1 MATSIINLHK
11 QERSPITTS
20 DTLLVTSHAI
30 IITFITIITSVM
42 GQIVDSVCTLVSGI
56 GEVSAAAKQKASQ
69 REKENLNLRAAINS
83 LTTSLKVTP
92 YENTNVTFSLPVD
105 IPHLISV
112 LIADLW
118 SNGAVLEHPPVFEQD
133 TRPRTMSIIIGRD
146 RWRGLRLFGHR
157 KDLKKRYRF
166 QQIGAVTRQ
175 QGEIPAT
182 GWTRPKMESALLLAL
197 LLLAVI
203 GGALSNPEA
212 KRLYEDLL
220 SNYNRLI
227 RPVGNNSDRL
237 TVKMGLRL
245 AQLIDVNLKNQ
256 IMTTNV
262 WVEQEWND
270 YKLKWNPDDYG
281 GVDTLHVPSE
291 HIWLPDIVLYN
302 NADGNYEVTI
312 MTKAILHHTGKVT
325 WKPPAIYKSF
335 CEIDVEYFPFDEQ
348 TCFMKFGSWTYDGYL
363 VSTAR
368 LIRLLGVVV
377 VVYKGTCFW
386 VPQVDLRHSHQT
398 PDSDTIEVGIDL
410 QDYYLS
416 VEWDIMKVPAIR
428 NEKFYSCCEE
438 PYPDIIF
445 NITLRRKTL
454 FYTVNLIIPCV
465 GISFLSVLVFYL
477 PSASGEKVSL
487 CISIL
492 LSLTV
497 FFLLLAEII
506 PPTSLTVP
514 LLGKYLLFT
523 MVLVTLSVVVTIAVL
538 NVNFRSPV
546 THRMRPW
553 VHRVFIQI
561 LPKILLIERP
571 KQEDAVEDEE
581 DELKPPEGVLTGVF
595 DVPSDID
602 KYVAYGGKR
611 FSADYEI
618 PALPPSR
625 FDVAAAGGVGPCFGE
640 PLPIPLPLPGGD
652 DELFSPGGC
661 VSGLVCG
668 VHDISPPFEKPTQE
682 MEKTVDDARFIAQHA
697 KNKDRFE
704 NYEEKLQFKYVDN
717 YFKIYSFLLFIFKTV
732 LIKTKTSSKI
742 NFVNC
747 VLLVQTIIFTFFSKE
762 VEEDWKYVAMVLDR
776 LFLWIFTVAC
786 IMGTAL
792 IILQAPSLYDT
803 TRPIDIRYSKIA
815 KKKMRIMMMGPEED

>member
-1 MATSIINLHK
+1 MSSTG
-11 QERSPITTS
+11 RR
-20 DTLLVTSHAI
+20 LVLVGAGEEFHA
-30 IITFITIITSVM
+30 
-42 GQIVDSVCTLVSGI
+42 
-56 GEVSAAAKQKASQ
+56 
-69 REKENLNLRAAINS
+69 
-83 LTTSLKVTP
+83 
-92 YENTNVTFSLPVD
+92 
-105 IPHLISV
+105 
-112 LIADLW
+112 LW
-118 SNGAVLEHPPVFEQD
+118 
-133 TRPRTMSIIIGRD
+133 
-146 RWRGLRLFGHR
+146 
-157 KDLKKRYRF
+157 
-166 QQIGAVTRQ
+166 
-175 QGEIPAT
+175 
-182 GWTRPKMESALLLAL
+182 
-197 LLLAVI
+197 
-203 GGALSNPEA
+203 
-212 KRLYEDLL
+212 
-220 SNYNRLI
+220 
-227 RPVGNNSDRL
+227 
-237 TVKMGLRL
+237 
-245 AQLIDVNLKNQ
+245 NLKNQ

-363 VSTAR
+363 
-368 LIRLLGVVV
+368 
-377 VVYKGTCFW
+377 
-386 VPQVDLRHSHQT
+386 VDLRHSHQT

-571 KQEDAVEDEE
+571 KQEDAVEDDE

-704 NYEEKLQFKYVDN
+704 NVSRCKL
-717 YFKIYSFLLFIFKTV
+717 L
-732 LIKTKTSSKI
+732 
-742 NFVNC
+742 
-747 VLLVQTIIFTFFSKE
+747 

>member
-1 MATSIINLHK
+1 
-11 QERSPITTS
+11 
-20 DTLLVTSHAI
+20 
-30 IITFITIITSVM
+30 M
-42 GQIVDSVCTLVSGI
+42 GGSGTQ
-56 GEVSAAAKQKASQ
+56 A
-69 REKENLNLRAAINS
+69 
-83 LTTSLKVTP
+83 
-92 YENTNVTFSLPVD
+92 
-105 IPHLISV
+105 
-112 LIADLW
+112 
-118 SNGAVLEHPPVFEQD
+118 
-133 TRPRTMSIIIGRD
+133 
-146 RWRGLRLFGHR
+146 
-157 KDLKKRYRF
+157 
-166 QQIGAVTRQ
+166 
-175 QGEIPAT
+175 
-182 GWTRPKMESALLLAL
+182 
-197 LLLAVI
+197 
-203 GGALSNPEA
+203 NPEA
-212 KRLYEDLL
+212 KRLYDDLL

-245 AQLIDVNLKNQ
+245 SQLIDVNLKNQ

-312 MTKAILHHTGKVT
+312 MTKAILHHTGKVV

-363 VSTAR
+363 V
-368 LIRLLGVVV
+368 
-377 VVYKGTCFW
+377 
-386 VPQVDLRHSHQT
+386 DLRHIAQS
-398 PDSDTIEVGIDL
+398 PDSDTIDVGIDL

-416 VEWDIMKVPAIR
+416 VEWDIMRVPAVR

-477 PSASGEKVSL
+477 PSDSGEKVSL

-553 VHRVFIQI
+553 VHRLFIQM
-561 LPKILLIERP
+561 LPKVLLIERP
-571 KQEDAVEDEE
+571 KKDDAVDEE
-581 DELKPPEGVLTGVF
+581 DEAPDGVLLDTPP
-595 DVPSDID
+595 DVD
-602 KYVAYGGKR
+602 KYLGFAAAATGGGGGSLSLGGSVGGSVSLGGGGGGGGGKR
-611 FSADYEI
+611 FSADYDL
-618 PALPPSR
+618 PLALP
-625 FDVAAAGGVGPCFGE
+625 AAAFGDQG
-640 PLPIPLPLPGGD
+640 LPPLPLPLPPGIPLPAADDDLFGGAASCPAAAAAAAAAAALHPHD
-652 DELFSPGGC
+652 VSP
-661 VSGLVCG
+661 SF
-668 VHDISPPFEKPTQE
+668 DKPTHE
-682 MEKTVDDARFIAQHA
+682 MEKTIEDARFIAQHV
-697 KNKDRFE
+697 KNKDKFE
-704 NYEEKLQFKYVDN
+704 
-717 YFKIYSFLLFIFKTV
+717 S
-732 LIKTKTSSKI
+732 
-742 NFVNC
+742 
-747 VLLVQTIIFTFFSKE
+747 

-776 LFLWIFTVAC
+776 LFLWIFTIAC
-786 IMGTAL
+786 VMGTAL

-803 TRPIDIRYSKIA
+803 TRPIDIKYSKIA
-815 KKKMRIMMMGPEED
+815 KKKFMMMMGPEEG

>member
-1 MATSIINLHK
+1 
-11 QERSPITTS
+11 
-20 DTLLVTSHAI
+20 
-30 IITFITIITSVM
+30 M
-42 GQIVDSVCTLVSGI
+42 G
-56 GEVSAAAKQKASQ
+56 
-69 REKENLNLRAAINS
+69 
-83 LTTSLKVTP
+83 P
-92 YENTNVTFSLPVD
+92 
-105 IPHLISV
+105 
-112 LIADLW
+112 LW
-118 SNGAVLEHPPVFEQD
+118 P
-133 TRPRTMSIIIGRD
+133 
-146 RWRGLRLFGHR
+146 
-157 KDLKKRYRF
+157 
-166 QQIGAVTRQ
+166 
-175 QGEIPAT
+175 
-182 GWTRPKMESALLLAL
+182 LLLAAL
-197 LLLAVI
+197 GCAAVLA
-203 GGALSNPEA
+203 NPDA

-245 AQLIDVNLKNQ
+245 SQLIDVNLKNQ

-312 MTKAILHHTGKVT
+312 MTKAVLHHTGKVV

-363 VSTAR
+363 V
-368 LIRLLGVVV
+368 
-377 VVYKGTCFW
+377 
-386 VPQVDLRHSHQT
+386 DLRHIAQT
-398 PDSDTIEVGIDL
+398 PDSDMIEMGIDL

-416 VEWDIMKVPAIR
+416 VEWDIMKVPAVR

-477 PSASGEKVSL
+477 PSDSGEKVSL

-553 VHRVFIQI
+553 VHRLFIQL
-561 LPKILLIERP
+561 LPKVLLIERP
-571 KQEDAVEDEE
+571 KKEDSVDDEE
-581 DELKPPEGVLTGVF
+581 EEAAAAGGNGGGGKPPEAVLAGVF
-595 DVPSDID
+595 DVAPELD
-602 KYVAYGGKR
+602 KLCGVGVGGGGGGGGVAGGGGAGKR
-611 FSADYEI
+611 FSTDYDLPAL
-618 PALPPSR
+618 PALPPPAR
-625 FDVAAAGGVGPCFGE
+625 FE
-640 PLPIPLPLPGGD
+640 PPLPLPLPAAD
-652 DELFSPGGC
+652 DDLFSPGAPPPPPP
-661 VSGLVCG
+661 VAAAAAAAVAPPPLPLCG
-668 VHDISPPFEKPTQE
+668 AHDASPTFDKPTHE
-682 MEKTVDDARFIAQHA
+682 LEKTIEDARFIAQHV
-697 KNKDRFE
+697 KNKDKFE
-704 NYEEKLQFKYVDN
+704 
-717 YFKIYSFLLFIFKTV
+717 S
-732 LIKTKTSSKI
+732 
-742 NFVNC
+742 
-747 VLLVQTIIFTFFSKE
+747 

-776 LFLWIFTVAC
+776 LFLWLFTVAC
-786 IMGTAL
+786 VLGTAL

-803 TRPIDIRYSKIA
+803 TQPIDIKYSKIA
-815 KKKMRIMMMGPEED
+815 KKRLLMMMGPEED